1 MLLDVAYVY
10 EFGDYLVAAEATSG
24 QLDQPST
31 LPPVR
36 NTLTTNRLF
45 ASIIYRFGG
54 RWQP

>member
-1 MLLDVAYVY
+1 VARPQRIAYR
-10 EFGDYLVAAEATSG
+10 LT
-24 QLDQPST
+24 
-31 LPPVR
+31 VR